1 MVIAGRLQ
9 DQKVDKDKR
18 DGIFVLD
25 RNTDTI
31 HQIVPY
37 ASRSQDVRSLNVGD
51 RGDLVIY
58 EDKGFVLTYTGA
70 NGELAPIG
78 RQPGNFP
85 VLMPDGQGFV
95 YADRTELILNT
106 GESRRELLSAPNVVG
121 SIRVSPDSAFV
132 AFGIDLFGDLSS
144 TQLRICDLKTLAC
157 VDGPKY
163 SDWIAARETFWV
175 RQ

>member
-1 MVIAGRLQ
+1 
-9 DQKVDKDKR
+9 
-18 DGIFVLD
+18 
-25 RNTDTI
+25 
-31 HQIVPY
+31 
-37 ASRSQDVRSLNVGD
+37 
-51 RGDLVIY
+51 
-58 EDKGFVLTYTGA
+58 
-70 NGELAPIG
+70 
-78 RQPGNFP
+78 
-85 VLMPDGQGFV
+85 MPDGQGFV